1 MVFNVSNTTRS
12 KVEINYNLDASISK
26 QIMRLKYTVTLLS
39 IIIGTGLIAQNAI
52 NSTKVEIPLLREVN
66 MDELKDQPT
75 FEPRIHH
82 LEAPYPGGDAYRTLL
97 KDQKKKSAA
106 LVEHSSSKRTART
119 QDPGLNPILIDGLP
133 MTREVPNPAQD
144 TTYIFNVVGG
154 TPLDNTMA
162 ISANG
167 ILLASVNSVLWGYD
181 VFNDSILFKNA
192 DGSTNL
198 ISFAEF
204 GDTLVPNPGQ
214 TFPFDPKLLYDS
226 GRDRFV
232 FVFLDGRGPND
243 SQCIVGFSSTN
254 DPRDPWYVYSI
265 PGDPRGQGN
274 NWTDYPA
281 ISLTEDELFFTVNM
295 IIPNMSWQAGFDG
308 TVIWQINLDDGF
320 SGAATLN
327 TRLWDGITYNGKYI
341 RYLCPVESAAAPQGP
356 NAYFMS
362 NHPWDA
368 QNDTLFLVEVT
379 NTADQSPLLNIS
391 ALKSPLAYGMPPNGR
406 QEDTPP
412 GLQDSLGLQT
422 NDARYLGAV
431 LNGSTIHAVAN
442 TRDFSTGNA
451 AVYHAIINNVDGTP
465 SAQANLIGV
474 DSLDLGYPKIC
485 YAGEGTPYNQY
496 VIGFNHTSPTVY
508 AGISATVYDA
518 SSGNYSEVV
527 RLKEGLGYVRRLSGA
542 YERWGDYF
550 GIQAAPYAPGRVW
563 TAGFYGLANRSS
575 STWMNEL
582 SLNDDN
588 LLGIADEIPQMNSR
602 IFPNP
607 AFEQFYV
614 DFEVTEETEIA
625 LFVYDL
631 QGREVE
637 NFGKALAKPG
647 KNRFTFRADELPEG
661 MYLVVGY
668 ANGNRVFAEKLIR
681 EQR

>member
-1 MVFNVSNTTRS
+1 
-12 KVEINYNLDASISK
+12 
-26 QIMRLKYTVTLLS
+26 MRYKYIAALLS
-39 IIIGTGLIAQNAI
+39 ILFSSGLMAQTKAT
-52 NSTKVEIPLLREVN
+52 STKMEIPLLRTVN
-66 MDELKDQPT
+66 MDALKDQPT

-106 LVEHSSSKRTART
+106 LVSSETSKRSSRAE
-119 QDPGLNPILIDGLP
+119 DPSLNPILVDGLP
-133 MTREVPNPAQD
+133 MTREVPNPGQD
-144 TTYIFNVVGG
+144 TTYTFDVVGG

-214 TFPFDPKLLYDS
+214 TFPFDPKLLYDA

-232 FVFLDGRGPND
+232 FVFLDGRGPTD
-243 SQCIVGFSSTN
+243 SQCIIGFSSSN

-320 SGAATLN
+320 SGASTLN
-327 TRLWDGITYNGKYI
+327 TRLWDGITYNGEYI
-341 RYLCPVESAAAPQGP
+341 RYLCPVESATDPQGP
-356 NAYFMS
+356 NAYFVS

-379 NTADQSPLLNIS
+379 NTADQSPSLNIS
-391 ALKSPLAYGMPPNGR
+391 AMESPLAYGMPPNGR
-406 QEDTPP
+406 QKDTPP
-412 GLQDSLGLQT
+412 GLEDSLGLQT

-431 LNGSTIHAVAN
+431 LNSSTIHAVAN
-442 TRDFSTGNA
+442 TRDFATGNA
-451 AVYHAIINNVDGTP
+451 AVYHAIINDVSGTP

-485 YAGEGTPYNQY
+485 FAGEGTQYNQY

-508 AGISATVYDA
+508 AGISATVFDA
-518 SSGNYSEVV
+518 TSGNYSEIV

-550 GIQAAPYAPGRVW
+550 GIQTAPYAPGRVW

-575 STWMNEL
+575 STWMNEI
-582 SLNDDN
+582 SLNDNN
-588 LLGIADEIPQMNSR
+588 LLGIADEVSNVSSR
-602 IFPNP
+602 MFPNP
-607 AFEQFYV
+607 AFEEFYV
-614 DFEVTEETEIA
+614 DFEVTEETIVS
-625 LFVYDL
+625 LIVYDL
-631 QGREVE
+631 QGREVQ
-637 NFGKALAKPG
+637 NFGEAMAKPG
-647 KNRFTFRADELPEG
+647 TNRFTFRADELPQG
-661 MYLVVGY
+661 MYLVVGIT
-668 ANGNRVFAEKLIR
+668 NGKRVFAEKLIR
-681 EQR
+681 EKR